1 MWRTRRSVMVGLTA
15 AVLAVMGTPAAA
27 GAADHR
33 VVNGP
38 LVDLRPGVS
47 DPTDGARARVVV
59 KETTRGTVV
68 TLQVGG
74 LDRSTA
80 GESFGAHVHV
90 GPCVPGDG
98 AAAGPH
104 YNANPPQVDETTE
117 VWLDFTVD
125 RRGKAATVARVPFV
139 IPDGAAQSVVVHEHP
154 TDPSGAAGARLACI
168 GVAF

>member
-1 MWRTRRSVMVGLTA
+1 MAKIWRTATVGLTA
-15 AVLAVMGTPAAA
+15 VVLAAMGTPAAA
-27 GAADHR
+27 GGADHL
-33 VVNGP
+33 VVKGP

-59 KETTRGTVV
+59 KETAHGSVV
-68 TLQVGG
+68 SLQLGG
-74 LDRSTA
+74 LDRSAA

-117 VWLDFTVD
+117 VWLDFIVD
-125 RRGKAATVARVPFV
+125 RRGKAATVTHVPFV